1 MKLNYRKN
9 LHLLLKIALIIF
21 AIVVLLYGLALVYNN
36 NTLIN
41 PGCNG
46 VF

>member
-1 MKLNYRKN
+1 MKFNYRKK
-9 LHLLLKIALIIF
+9 LTLLLKIALIIF

-36 NTLIN
+36 NILIN
-41 PGCNG
+41 PGCDR